1 MRRGM
6 IPEMKNIRRILF
18 SAIVLIM
25 AGLGG
30 SSVFALDM
38 MGPPTA
44 GLDLNMFSGGLEY
57 TYSKM
62 DIELIEGK
70 ADFYPN
76 WEYSGS
82 GSVDSQIIDNFK
94 VNTLYVTVGYGIF
107 ENCEANLRMGVANA
121 KFGDTFWNEGEEF
134 DNDYNFAIGAGF
146 KATFWQGFDWKIGG
160 LVQINRTELDGEID
174 SSSWT
179 VPQPNYVEMTKTEM
193 QIAMGVTYM
202 WTGWL
207 TLYGG
212 PYARFISGDFDYKF
226 NRITGPIMG
235 SGIYSWDINEG
246 PTYGGYIGAQIQLPK
261 NSFANFEYQHDSDA
275 DVFGASIALKY

>member
-6 IPEMKNIRRILF
+6 IPEMKNIIRILL
-18 SAIVLIM
+18 SAIALIT
-25 AGLGG
+25 ACLSG
-30 SSVFALDM
+30 SNAFALDM

-44 GLDLNMFSGGLEY
+44 GLELNMFSGGLEY
-57 TYSKM
+57 TYSKT

-70 ADFYPN
+70 ADIYRNGEFF
-76 WEYSGS
+76 GS
-82 GSVDSQIIDNFK
+82 GPAESQTIENFK
-94 VNTLYVTVGYGIF
+94 VNALYVAVGYGVF
-107 ENCEANLRMGVANA
+107 ENCEAILRMGAANA

-134 DNDYNFAIGAGF
+134 DNDYNLAVGAGF

-179 VPQPNYVEMTKTEM
+179 VPQPHYVEMTKTEM

-202 WTGWL
+202 WTGRL

-226 NRITGPIMG
+226 NRVTEFMANDT
-235 SGIYSWDINEG
+235 YSWDINEG
-246 PTYGGYIGAQIQLPK
+246 PTYGGYIGAQLILPK

>member
-6 IPEMKNIRRILF
+6 IPEIKNIRRVLLLVI
-18 SAIVLIM
+18 ALIM
-25 AGLGG
+25 AGL
-30 SSVFALDM
+30 SSSNVFALDM

-62 DIELIEGK
+62 DLELIEGK
-70 ADFYPN
+70 ATLYRNGDY
-76 WEYSGS
+76 YGS
-82 GSVDSQIIDNFK
+82 GPVESQIIDNFK
-94 VNTLYVTVGYGIF
+94 VNTIYATVGYGIF
-107 ENCEANLRMGVANA
+107 ENCEAILRMGAANA

-179 VPQPNYVEMTKTEM
+179 VPQPHYVEITTTEM

-202 WTGWL
+202 WTSRV

-226 NRITGPIMG
+226 NRITAYMAND
-235 SGIYSWDINEG
+235 IYSWDINDG
-246 PTYGGYIGAQIQLPK
+246 PTYGGYIGAQIKLPK
-261 NSFANFEYQHDSDA
+261 NSLANFEYQHDSDA
-275 DVFGASIALKY
+275 DVFGANIALKY